1 MGYNSQVIISPYEGW
16 WPNANL
22 FSIFQKKLPNFM
34 QNSHICG
41 EFNRKLSSIIVS
53 KFKGLST
60 LTKMTTIKNPENPS
74 RKTLNPPGANP
85 YPQKTHFPKIQLTF
99 PSICNLITSRG
110 IDDHNQPRRDPF
122 CNLITLRHVFNLA
135 MVICSREYHR
145 S

>member
-1 MGYNSQVIISPYEGW
+1 
-16 WPNANL
+16 
-22 FSIFQKKLPNFM
+22 M

-122 CNLITLRHVFNLA
+122 CNLIMLRHVFNNGDLLPRVSPIITNRDA
-135 MVICSREYHR
+135 TPLLTRRTLSFYTP
-145 S
+145 SPSSTSLW